1 MTDKDSG
8 WDALFKPE
16 EDFDSN
22 REPGTLPGTTSIT
35 RLENYLQLPGVRGLI
50 QVTLDGV
57 VLHQNVPGDIQYY
70 SALCAS
76 VGSAARQADRILGLD
91 GFEYAVVR
99 LSSDAHST
107 LIFREGETFIG
118 LLLSG
123 EIAPTH
129 IVTRLRD
136 LRAGRPG

>member
-8 WDALFKPE
+8 WDALFNSE
-16 EDFDSN
+16 EDLDAN
-22 REPGTLPGTTSIT
+22 LEPGALPGQTSINK
-35 RLENYLQLPGVRGLI
+35 LEVYLQLPGVRGVI

-76 VGSAARQADRILGLD
+76 VGSAARQVDRILALD

-99 LSSDAHST
+99 LGSDAHST
-107 LIFREGETFIG
+107 LIFREGETFTG

-136 LRAGRPG
+136 LRAGRSG